1 MYVVFLAGGIAS
13 GKSTVARLLAAR
25 GARVIDLD
33 QLSRDVLAPGEP
45 CLVEVASAFGADL
58 LDSVTGELDRGLL
71 ARRAFATPEGTSR
84 LEAIELPRIKSRLG
98 RLLDEA
104 RAEAA
109 PPTCVVVE
117 VPLLDRVQDLL
128 ALADEVLVVSCP
140 APTRLERAVTR
151 GMGRADAA
159 ARMALQPTDEY
170 LSAHC
175 DVELANDSDEE
186 GLAAKVDAWWA
197 EHVSRSWAPA
207 PRRGGP
213 DAPRAL
219 L

>member
-45 CLVEVASAFGADL
+45 CLAEVAATFGADL
-58 LDSVTGELDRGLL
+58 LDPVTGELDRRLL
-71 ARRAFATPEGTSR
+71 AHRAFATPEGTSR
-84 LEAIELPRIKSRLG
+84 LEAIELPHIKSRLG

-117 VPLLDRVQDLL
+117 VSLLDRVQDLL
-128 ALADEVLVVSCP
+128 ALTDEVLVVSCP